1 MNVKDYDQ
9 NQCLMFPP
17 HLSEFLSDDHPAV
30 IISDIVDTMDLGCLY
45 RKLSTEGNQ
54 AYHPKMMFKILA
66 YAYTN
71 GIFSSR
77 KIHKALHESV
87 AFIFLAAW
95 QKPDFRTI
103 SDFRKN
109 NLSEFIKLF
118 NQLVDI
124 CNRLGMMS
132 LGHLSIDGSKF
143 KANAADRATYN
154 KKRVADA
161 INDLLEKAEQTDHD
175 EDQRYGADKTGDQIP
190 DEIRRKKSRL
200 QKLKQIKEQL
210 GQSRKEKI
218 NATDPDAAFMKTTNG
233 IKTSYNAQI
242 TVDEAHQVIVASG
255 VTNDPSDT
263 SQLLP
268 MVKQT
273 EEAVGR
279 IDKLSADSGYSS
291 GDNLQALS
299 DRGIDAHIPDAN
311 YQASQRG
318 KQDSPGQGFFTRAD
332 FQRDE
337 LNDCFICPAGENLN
351 FVRLQ
356 KVKNKPPLRLY
367 RCTAYKD
374 CPLKKRCTK
383 ARSGRSITLN
393 IHDTQFKAMRTKL
406 DSPHGKRLYAK
417 RKFIVEP
424 VFGHIKETI
433 GFKKFSLRGLEKVI
447 GEFALVCMAH
457 NLRKIINALKNGA
470 LQGAT

>member
-30 IISDIVDTMDLGCLY
+30 IISDIVDTMDLGCFY

-124 CNRLGMMS
+124 CNRLGMVS

-143 KANAADRATYN
+143 KANASDRATYN

-161 INDLLEKAEQTDHD
+161 INDLLEKAEQTDRD

-210 GQSRKEKI
+210 DQSHKEKI

-337 LNDCFICPAGENLN
+337 LNDCFICPAGEKLN

-356 KVKNKPPLRLY
+356 KVKNKSPLRLY

-383 ARSGRSITLN
+383 ACSGRSITLN

-433 GFKKFSLRGLEKVI
+433 GFQKFSLRGLEKVI

-457 NLRKIINALKNGA
+457 NLRKIINVLKHGTF
-470 LQGAT
+470 QGAT